1 MPTALTTTVELAE
14 FSVLTVNGNDWYTIK
29 GLSFDLAVQPDGCLL
44 ICQNI
49 LKCTEIE
56 NYSGSKILQ

>member
-1 MPTALTTTVELAE
+1 MPTALTSTVELAE
-14 FSVLTVNGNDWYTIK
+14 FSVLTVNRNDLYTIK
-29 GLSFDLAVQPDGCLL
+29 GLSVDLAVKPDGCLL
-44 ICQNI
+44 VCQNI

>member
-1 MPTALTTTVELAE
+1 MPTARTTTVELAE

-29 GLSFDLAVQPDGCLL
+29 GLLVDLAVQPDFCLL

-56 NYSGSKILQ
+56 NYSGSKIIQ